1 LDVDTTND
9 TLAVC
14 SGCAPGTVAAVFVV
28 EHLELVAVGAGTN
41 VGAIEVVDAAGDFPD
56 RWVGGKLALSVA
68 EADRGEQLNE
78 VADGKRRELRAARGR
93 VRALGWS
100 VASGGLGCG
109 GASRFAGQS
118 DRGGEFAGRL
128 SRGGLALCR
137 EVTSDRREGLFER
150 GEEGL

>member
-1 LDVDTTND
+1 MDVETTND

-14 SGCAPGTVAAVFVV
+14 SGCAPGALAAVFVV
-28 EHLELVAVGAGTN
+28 EHLELVAVGAGTS
-41 VGAIEVVDAAGDFPD
+41 VRALEVVDAAGDFPN

-100 VASGGLGCG
+100 VVLLWISIFSSCSAECSPHSAEGCLLELAPPRLCESSG
-109 GASRFAGQS
+109 
-118 DRGGEFAGRL
+118 
-128 SRGGLALCR
+128 
-137 EVTSDRREGLFER
+137 
-150 GEEGL
+150 